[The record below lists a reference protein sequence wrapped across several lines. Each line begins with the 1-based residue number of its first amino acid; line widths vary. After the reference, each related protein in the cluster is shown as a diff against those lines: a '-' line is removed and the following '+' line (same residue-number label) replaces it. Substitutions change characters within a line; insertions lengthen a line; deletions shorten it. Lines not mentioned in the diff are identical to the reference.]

1 MATLTVLM
9 GGTTAALPEL
19 FTPLTAFAFLTF
31 TLLYTP
37 CVAAVSA
44 VRNELGT
51 RMMWAVIAMQC
62 GVAWVV
68 ALAVRLVGMALGLG

>member
-1 MATLTVLM
+1 M
-9 GGTTAALPEL
+9 GGSTAALTTL
-19 FTPLTAFAFLTF
+19 FSPLTAFCFLTF

-62 GVAWVV
+62 GVAWIV
-68 ALAVRLVGMALGLG
+68 AFVVRLAGLALGLA